1 MEGAIYKVKPLV
13 GEDDSDYVDKWEKWD
28 QDINQED
35 HSKIAATKR
44 KLLKPVCYFSAFSRE
59 KMR

>member
-1 MEGAIYKVKPLV
+1 MVEGATYKVKPLV
-13 GEDDSDYVDKWEKWD
+13 GEDDSDYVDKWE

-35 HSKIAATKR
+35 YSKIAANKR
-44 KLLKPVCYFSAFSRE
+44 KLLKPVFYFSAFSRE